1 MTENIAKKNMISY
14 IHVAIMIAL
23 MLCGGFL
30 PTFGQVTPLGMK
42 VFGVF
47 LGLLYGWIFVGI
59 LWPSVLGFF
68 TLSLTGVTTPL
79 MAFVTGFTNP
89 TTTLVIM
96 SYIFAYCLSQ
106 IGVNEAIAY
115 WAMGKKI
122 FVNRPW
128 LLATALVLVT
138 CLLGMLG
145 GSFAAIFLMWGVTK
159 TIAEKN
165 GMEKGNL
172 LVSMIYALVL
182 FGGFSG
188 GQMVP
193 FFGGVMMYGGFL
205 TAATGVVVEGLQ
217 FLFIGELYTV
227 LSMLAVILIIK
238 FVFRPDASKFY
249 LTEEMR
255 AEYEAYKLNTKQKVG
270 LVLLVV
276 YFVTLLLPSVFQG
289 AVWTTLAAW
298 GVTGM
303 TILYLVVFAIWKDE
317 KGNSICSMEDCF
329 QKGVAWGPILL
340 FMVTIPLA
348 NAMESEEVGLMAT
361 VNEVCTPFFSSMG
374 TTAMLIAMVIVIGLL
389 TQVLHNLVM
398 GALFTP
404 VLAPIFI
411 AMGGNPIT
419 FFFVLYAALCCSFGT
434 PAASMQAG
442 LIFGHDEVPSKHAYL
457 LGWAYYAVTV
467 IIVIAMIPLC
477 NILFAGLV

>member
-1 MTENIAKKNMISY
+1 MSTNVAKKNTMKY
-14 IHVAIMIAL
+14 IHAAIMIML

-30 PTFGQVTPLGMK
+30 PAFGQITPLGMK

-68 TLSLTGVTTPL
+68 TLSLTGVTSPL
-79 MAFVTGFTNP
+79 MAFVSGFTNP
-89 TTTLVIM
+89 TVTMVIM
-96 SYIFAYCLSQ
+96 SYVFAYCLGQ

-115 WAMGKKI
+115 WAMSKKV

-128 LLATALVLVT
+128 LFATALVLVT
-138 CLLGMLG
+138 CLMGMLG

-172 LVSMIYALVL
+172 LVSMTYALIL

-193 FFGGVMMYGGFL
+193 FFGGVIMYGGFL

-217 FLFIGELYTV
+217 FLVIGELYTI
-227 LSMLAVILIIK
+227 LSMVLVILIIK
-238 FVFRPDASKFY
+238 FVFKPDASKFC
-249 LTEEMR
+249 LSEEMR
-255 AEYEAYKLNTKQKVG
+255 AEYATYKLNSKQKVG
-270 LVLLVV
+270 LGLLVV
-276 YFVTLLLPSVFQG
+276 YFLALLLPSVFHG
-289 AVWTTLAAW
+289 AFWTMLSTW
-298 GVTGM
+298 GMVGM
-303 TILYLVVFAIWKDE
+303 TILYLVIFSIWKDE
-317 KGNSICSMEDCF
+317 NGNDMCSMDECF

-348 NAMESEEVGLMAT
+348 NAMESEEVGIMAT
-361 VNEVCTPFFSSMG
+361 VNEFCTPIFSSMG
-374 TTAMLIAMVIVIGLL
+374 TTAMLIAVVIIIGIL
-389 TQVLHNLVM
+389 TQFLHNVVM
-398 GALFTP
+398 AALFTP

-411 AMGGNPIT
+411 SMGGNPIT

-442 LIFGHDEVPSKHAYL
+442 LLFGHEDVPTKHGYI
-457 LGWAYYAVTV
+457 LGWAYYLATV
-467 IIVIAMIPLC
+467 VIVIAMIPLC
-477 NILFAGLV
+477 DILFAGLV